1 MQSKTGRGFETL
13 LAVVLC
19 GLASRGQAANI
30 TWDFGAAN
38 TSWNSALNWSDN
50 LVPGSSNSYTI
61 ALDNGLNTTLD
72 ADFAIQ
78 KFTFSR
84 DKSKTACGITGGAG
98 APHMLTLN
106 NGVGGTVIDLTSKT
120 PYTIASSVN
129 VALGVSSV
137 INVTYERGNEDSLL
151 TVAGTLSGPGCSL
164 TKTGSGALKL
174 TGVNT
179 YDGPTTISAGQI
191 IATSTNALGGSGQN
205 VTVNSSAAL
214 AYDGLA
220 LTQELLTNR
229 VTSASAGTI
238 AMGAATANNLDFT
251 GLSTRLGALTDLN
264 FTGTLTPNG
273 SIYKLGS
280 GSGALTFPNANS
292 LVDSGGPRSL
302 DIDVSLYAYG
312 NSRVKLSAANSFTGG
327 TTLKGRASYST
338 FDLELATPA
347 ALGTGPV
354 TIQNG
359 CLYFK
364 TTGGAETVFTNSI
377 VFTAGSTVGLQYEQN
392 TTFTGPITIP
402 ANVEL
407 FLNRHGNN
415 GTICALPALN
425 TQPGK
430 LSVGRSMFDLSST
443 NQLPQG
449 NFAMAADS
457 GSTLFNGV
465 TWAQFA
471 AARPNGYG
479 TGAGQWREGMA
490 FRLAARGTPVV
501 IATAD
506 ISGFNPATYTD
517 AGGTRVDNYLNR
529 SVTLG
534 SSLSRGGQLYAN
546 APVTIA
552 INTRLS
558 TRQSWYPAT
567 TGPGIL
573 GAHGA
578 GVVYTF
584 TGNISDLNYDTAGV
598 TPTKGCIQMQA
609 TSSAGEF
616 VFAGT
621 NSWTGAAYTL
631 DLGSPRYSL
640 SSGPGGMGLSRQHG
654 DNILVRF
661 ESPAALPRGNQ
672 GANAYL
678 FSVGPAISGYLLTAK
693 ETEAVYEPP
702 TGLRFVLAGTGGFAG
717 VLGASG
723 VAGSLATLQNADVYV
738 HKTGN
743 GTDSDTTGINLNL
756 VTRGNLVLTLGAASK
771 PVSFVP
777 TYGLHVNNT
786 DPGINAPATTV
797 TDSTSAIRTLYK
809 LNTGTLVLSN
819 VAYTDLAHTGDKTS
833 LFAWRIG
840 RAQNGNS
847 GGGAYFDGAVRSLAD
862 GDPMATNSNSLKNFN
877 LNLVGGVI
885 EIDGRG
891 ALSSFTRALG
901 TAANQ
906 VQIGI
911 GGGGFAAYDGD
922 LTVNIGGNV
931 TPDALA
937 WDTAT
942 FVQVTGNS
950 LILGSY
956 TADSATTILNPIN
969 LNNGVKEVR
978 VIDNP
983 NAAGDKAVLA
993 GALSNGG
1000 LNKAGDGLLELAAN
1014 NTYASATTV
1023 NAGTLLVSGS
1033 LSASANAVTVN
1044 TNATLGGS
1052 GTINRPVVVNNGGT
1066 LNPGPIGGAGTL
1078 TTGTLTL
1085 SPAAVINV
1093 EAGPPADAIAVV
1105 GALTLDGTLNVT
1117 SATQGGTY
1125 VIMTYTTTLTDN
1137 GLTLGTLPKN
1147 FTGHVVVDTDAKQV
1161 KLVLTG
1167 NFGTTVLLR

>member
-1 MQSKTGRGFETL
+1 MQAKTRWGVKAL
-13 LAVVLC
+13 LAAGLC
-19 GLASRGQAANI
+19 GLVSRGQAAGI
-30 TWDFGAAN
+30 TWDYGAAN

-50 LVPGSSNSYTI
+50 LVPGSSNTYTI
-61 ALDNGLNTTLD
+61 ASDNGLNTTLD

-98 APHMLTLN
+98 APHTLTLN

-120 PYTIASSVN
+120 PYTIASSVA
-129 VALGVSSV
+129 VALGVNSV
-137 INVTYERGNEDSLL
+137 INVTYQRGNEDTLL
-151 TVAGTLSGPGCSL
+151 TLAGSVSGVGCSL

-174 TGVNT
+174 SGVNT
-179 YDGPTTISAGQI
+179 YGGPTTISAGQI
-191 IATSTNALGGSGQN
+191 IVNSTNALGGSGQN
-205 VTVNSSAAL
+205 VTVSSGSSL

-220 LTQELLTNR
+220 LTQKLLTNR
-229 VTSASAGTI
+229 VTLASAGTI

-264 FTGTLTPNG
+264 YTGTLTPNG
-273 SIYKLGS
+273 SVYKLGS
-280 GSGALTFPNANS
+280 GSGALIFPNAHS

-302 DIDVSLYAYG
+302 DIDTSLFTYG
-312 NSRVKLSAANSFTGG
+312 YSRVKLSAANSFPWSTA
-327 TTLKGRASYST
+327 LKRPSYSR
-338 FDLELATPA
+338 FDLELSTPS
-347 ALGTGPV
+347 ALGAGPV
-354 TIQNG
+354 TISSG
-359 CLYFK
+359 SLYFN
-364 TTGGAETVFTNSI
+364 TTGGGETVFTNAI
-377 VFTAGSTVGLQYEQN
+377 VFTTAGQVGLQYNQN

-407 FLNRHGNN
+407 FLNRQGNN

-430 LSVGRSMFDLSST
+430 LSVGRSMFDLSNT

-457 GSTLFNGV
+457 GGTLFNGV

-471 AARPNGYG
+471 AARPNGFG
-479 TGAGQWREGMA
+479 SGVGQWRDGMA

-501 IATAD
+501 VSTAV
-506 ISGFNPATYTD
+506 IPGFNPATYTD
-517 AGGTRVDNYLNR
+517 AGGTRVDSYLNR
-529 SVTLG
+529 ALLLG
-534 SSLSRGGQLYAN
+534 SSLTRGGQLYAN

-558 TRQSWYPAT
+558 TRQSWFPAT

-573 GAHGA
+573 GAHG
-578 GVVYTF
+578 GGIVYTF

-621 NSWTGAAYTL
+621 NSWTGAALTQ
-631 DLGSPRYSL
+631 DLGSPYRSF
-640 SSGPGGMGLSRQHG
+640 SSGPGGMGLSRQHN
-654 DNILVRF
+654 DNILIRF
-661 ESPAALPRGNQ
+661 ENPAALPRGNQ
-672 GANAYL
+672 SANAYL
-678 FSVGPAISGYLLTAK
+678 FSVGPAISGYMVTAQA
-693 ETEAVYEPP
+693 TEAVYEPP
-702 TGLRFVLAGTGGFAG
+702 TGLRFVLGGTGVG

-723 VAGSLATLQNADVYV
+723 AAGSLATLQNADVYV

-743 GTDSDTTGINLNL
+743 GTDSDTTGINLDL
-756 VTRGNLVLTLGAASK
+756 VTRGNLTLTLGAASK
-771 PVSFVP
+771 PVSFLP
-777 TYGLHVNNT
+777 TYGLHANNN
-786 DPGINAPATTV
+786 DPGINAAATTV
-797 TDSTSAIRTLYK
+797 YDSTSALRTLYK

-819 VAYTDLAHTGDKTS
+819 VAYTDLAHTGDKSS

-840 RAQNGNS
+840 RAQDGNS
-847 GGGAYFDGAVRSLAD
+847 AGLAYFDGAVRSLAD
-862 GDPMATNSNSLKNFN
+862 SDALADNSNSLKSFN
-877 LNLVGGVI
+877 LNLAGGVI

-891 ALSSFTRALG
+891 AASSFTRALG

-906 VQIGI
+906 VRIGI
-911 GGGGFAAYDGD
+911 GGGGFAAYGGD
-922 LTVNIGGNV
+922 LTVNIGGSL
-931 TPDALA
+931 TPGTLTMA
-937 WDTAT
+937 TTT
-942 FVQVTGNS
+942 FVDITSNP
-950 LILGSY
+950 LMLGSY
-956 TADSATTILNPIN
+956 TADSAVSILNPIN
-969 LNNGVKEVR
+969 LNSGVQEVR

-983 NAAGDKAVLA
+983 SAAGDKAVLA
-993 GALSNGG
+993 GVLSNGG

-1014 NTYASATTV
+1014 NTYANVTTV
-1023 NAGTLLVSGS
+1023 SAGTLLVSGS
-1033 LSASANAVTVN
+1033 LNASANAVTVY
-1044 TNATLGGS
+1044 TNATLTGS
-1052 GTINRPVVVNNGGT
+1052 GTISRPVVVNNGGT
-1066 LNPGPIGGAGTL
+1066 LNPGPIGGVGTL
-1078 TTGTLTL
+1078 TTGNLTL
-1085 SPAAVINV
+1085 SPATLINFQ
-1093 EAGPPADAIAVV
+1093 AGPPADSIAVV

-1147 FTGHVVVDTDAKQV
+1147 FTGQIVVDPGAKQV

-1167 NFGTTVLLR
+1167 HFGTAVLLR